1 VNNFLDIYHLGLNK
15 SGEEL
20 CGDQVRVL
28 KLLDRTIVV
37 LSDGL
42 GSGVKAN
49 ILATLTAEIITTM
62 LRESVDLKEVLSTV
76 IRTLPVDRERR
87 IAYATFTILL
97 IEHED
102 NRFRVIN
109 FDNPAPL
116 YLHAGKI
123 ERLATEE
130 KKILGKKIAISQG
143 QLGLGDFIGLMSDG
157 VLYAGLGTLAKFGW
171 GWENIAGFLEEV
183 FRKRVYTVHTV
194 VNQVITMSNRLYE
207 WQAGDDSTFVGVY
220 VRQRN
225 ALMIFT
231 GPPVDNGRDYVF
243 VNRLL
248 DFKGRKVVCGGT
260 TANIVAS
267 FLKANPETDL
277 SSLAEGVPA
286 IGRLP
291 GIDLVTEGI
300 LTLAAAL
307 DLLEKSEG
315 KLDAL
320 TPEHNGAY
328 LLAREMLIAD
338 AIDFLVGQSINSFYQ
353 NPLLPRNISIRRYLI
368 DRIAEVLTRFHKDVR
383 IEYC

>member
-15 SGEEL
+15 NGEEL

-49 ILATLTAEIITTM
+49 ILATLTTEIITTM
-62 LRESVDLKEVLSTV
+62 LRESIDLKEVLSTV

-87 IAYATFTILL
+87 IAYAAFTILL

-116 YLHAGKI
+116 YLRAGKI

-207 WQAGDDSTFVGVY
+207 WQVGDDSTFVGVY

-267 FLKANPETDL
+267 FLKTTAETDL
-277 SSLAEGVPA
+277 SSLTEGVPA

-307 DLLEKSEG
+307 ELLEKSDG